1 MEKLRNCLLV
11 LPLVFP
17 GIAGAQ
23 IQTNPLPEVKSFVLK
38 LLERNDTIRAKQ
50 ISAMAAQAE
59 IGRAQGKFEPTL
71 TYAISHAL
79 QKEPNTAE
87 EALTRSGTVYEKESS
102 ESSTSITKLFAT
114 GAQLE
119 AKVSITRF
127 MTSAIEAIEPQ
138 PDNVRTYYGLTVMQ
152 PLMRDAGV
160 AVTDASVK
168 WAKLEADA
176 ALIDV
181 DDTRNTAVA
190 QGLLVFYDLQ
200 AAQKREQIAH
210 EKVAM
215 ASRLLTLANKAK
227 QAGRV
232 TDAEL
237 WDVENSVNRFK
248 VAALEAS
255 QSRSEQSSRLQTLL
269 MQDAGEAPPLWA
281 DALPEKA
288 QGASDRKVLLE
299 QALARRGDYRRQQLM
314 VRRAESL
321 LGYMDNQR
329 MPRVDLNLNYG
340 RNGLGFDA
348 SKAFALNATK
358 ATPTW
363 SVGLQMQVPLGANAQ
378 GEAGYAQ
385 AHARLN
391 EARLSLQALELSIR
405 NDISNSLRLVE
416 NVKQRWDHWRAVAAR
431 ETNQLALERKRL
443 ENGRSDMRELLFK
456 EERAMNARMSVV
468 EQQASYAKALVLQQ
482 AAAGSLLRDY
492 MAE

>member
-1 MEKLRNCLLV
+1 MKRLTICLPAVALV
-11 LPLVFP
+11 LPGMV
-17 GIAGAQ
+17 GAQ
-23 IQTNPLPEVKSFVLK
+23 MQTSPLPEVKAFVVK
-38 LLERNDTIRAKQ
+38 LLERNDAIRAKQ
-50 ISAMAAQAE
+50 INALAAQAE
-59 IGRAQGKFEPTL
+59 ISRAEGKFEPVL
-71 TYAISHAL
+71 EYVISHAL
-79 QKEPNTAE
+79 QKEPNTVE
-87 EALTRSGTVYEKESS
+87 EALTRSGSAYEKDSS
-102 ESSTSITKLFAT
+102 ESTTSVTKLFAT
-114 GAQLE
+114 GAQVE
-119 AKVSITRF
+119 AKVSMTRF

-138 PDNVRTYYGLTVMQ
+138 PHNLRTYYGLTLMQ

-160 AVTDASVK
+160 EATGASVK

-176 ALIDV
+176 ALSDV

-200 AAQKREQIAH
+200 AAQKREQIAN

-215 ASRLLTLANKAK
+215 ASRLLTLANQAK

-232 TDAEL
+232 TDAEV
-237 WDVENSVNRFK
+237 WDVENSLNRFK
-248 VAALEAS
+248 VAALEAG
-255 QSRSEQSSRLQTLL
+255 QSRAEQSSRLQTLL

-288 QGASDRKVLLE
+288 QEAGDSNALLQQAMAS
-299 QALARRGDYRRQQLM
+299 RGDYRRHQLM
-314 VRRAESL
+314 VQRAESQ

-348 SKAFALNATK
+348 SKAFALSATQ

-363 SVGLQMQVPLGANAQ
+363 SVGLQVQVPLGANAQ

-385 AHARLN
+385 AYARLDEARLN
-391 EARLSLQALELSIR
+391 LQALEVSIR

-431 ETNQLALERKRL
+431 ETNQLVLERKRL